1 MARMKLTARKHV
13 RAPPRR
19 NVAPTVPQRWSE
31 CWLLPEDS
39 GTVLLA
45 LGSSKPPL
53 FIGTSRLLHGNS
65 YLWRVCVVIYE
76 RPTTDHIHNIRQ
88 VVKAPTPRWTSE
100 GGKREAAREALA
112 IPRHEGM
119 SKWCIHS
126 TATSRAKLKKE
137 RKLW

>member
-1 MARMKLTARKHV
+1 MKLTARKHV

-19 NVAPTVPQRWSE
+19 NVAPTESHSDGQNAGFFLRT
-31 CWLLPEDS
+31 L

-76 RPTTDHIHNIRQ
+76 RPTTDRIHNIRQ

-112 IPRHEGM
+112 IPRHEANEQM
-119 SKWCIHS
+119 AHS
-126 TATSRAKLKKE
+126 
-137 RKLW
+137 